1 MADRLRLVVPEELE
15 GSRADRALSVLLK
28 VSRSVA
34 RDLVE
39 RGVTVDGTPARP
51 GQRVTAGSVLETP
64 VPDEPEAFEAE
75 PVAFDVL
82 YEDDDVIVVDK
93 PAGVVVHPG
102 AGQTRGTLVAG
113 LLYRF
118 PELSGVGVA
127 GRWGLV
133 HRLDK
138 DTSGVLLVARTSSAF
153 ETLGEQMRR
162 REITRVYQALAQ
174 GVFDAPTGTIDAPIG
189 RHPTHPM
196 RQAIIPGGRPART
209 HFEVEREYRDPECSL
224 LTVTLETGR
233 THQIR
238 VHLAA
243 IGHPVVGDR
252 VYGASSD
259 LDVPRIFLHARR
271 AEFTHPT
278 TGETVIVEAP
288 LPDDLERVLAF
299 LDDESEE

>member
-1 MADRLRLVVPEELE
+1 VVPEELE
-15 GSRADRALSVLLK
+15 GSRVDRALAVLLE
-28 VSRSVA
+28 VTRSAA
-34 RDLVE
+34 RTLVE
-39 RGVTVDGTPARP
+39 RGVTVDGAPARA
-51 GQRVTAGSVLETP
+51 GQRVTAGSVLVAP

-75 PVAFDVL
+75 PVPFVVL

-93 PAGVVVHPG
+93 PAGVIVHPG
-102 AGQTRGTLVAG
+102 AGQTKGTLAAG

-118 PELSGVGVA
+118 PELRGVGAA

-138 DTSGVLLVARTSSAF
+138 DTSGVLLVARTPAAF
-153 ETLGEQMRR
+153 ETLGHQIRR
-162 REITRVYQALAQ
+162 RDITRVYQALAQ

-196 RQAIIPGGRPART
+196 RQAVIPGGRPART
-209 HFEVEREYRDPECSL
+209 HFEVEREYRDAGCSL

-252 VYGASSD
+252 VYGAPSE

-271 AEFTHPT
+271 VEFTHPT

-288 LPDDLERVLAF
+288 LPDDLAAVLAS